1 MRAYRP
7 PSPRKR
13 PVGPPIGVPGRLIGV
28 RTWGLGRDE
37 EGALRLGSGDR
48 RWRRDGEST
57 WAECQAGG
65 RAVHPPDAATPAGE
79 CTCGLYV
86 LHPCRATQSQFW
98 EPLLAQSLY
107 VIGVAEA
114 WGRVHVHEEG
124 FRAQYARPIGLALLG
139 ASRQSGY
146 GRLIED
152 LAIDHRAEVLEV
164 ASPEG
169 LVAECERRG
178 LGMRPGAID
187 AVLKRKDPKS
197 VRVDGGPAPTE

>member
-1 MRAYRP
+1 M
-7 PSPRKR
+7 
-13 PVGPPIGVPGRLIGV
+13 

-37 EGALRLGSGDR
+37 EGALGSAPVIGGGAGMVSPR
-48 RWRRDGEST
+48 GP
-57 WAECQAGG
+57 ECQAGG
-65 RAVHPPDAATPAGE
+65 RAAHPPDAATPAGE
-79 CTCGLYV
+79 CTCGLYL

-107 VIGVAEA
+107 VIGIAEA

-164 ASPEG
+164 DIARG
-169 LVAECERRG
+169 TRRG
-178 LGMRPGAID
+178 M
-187 AVLKRKDPKS
+187 
-197 VRVDGGPAPTE
+197 